1 MTTQNQK
8 QTAPLY
14 VIYAR
19 KPESLHEIESCS
31 RYGSGTA
38 YQTDIIETREMTA
51 EEYDAFVERPL
62 KSRDWLAG
70 KGGWKNNDT
79 RHAIAI
85 TAPERETLYV
95 DPSGSDYGR
104 YVGRQV
110 ADPHAVKFPAVRVK
124 LVGKDGNAFNI
135 LGLCKRAAYRAGVSD
150 LEIMDFLDEATNG
163 DYNHLLTTCQK
174 WFDCY

>member
-1 MTTQNQK
+1 MAKDN
-8 QTAPLY
+8 TALY

-19 KPESLHEIESCS
+19 KPADWSEIVSGS
-31 RYGSGTA
+31 RYGNGTA
-38 YQTDIIETREMTA
+38 YKTEIIETKEMTA
-51 EEYDAFVERPL
+51 EEYDAFIDLPL
-62 KSRDWLAG
+62 KSREWMAG
-70 KGGWKNNDT
+70 KGGWKNNNT
-79 RHAIAI
+79 VQAIAV

-110 ADPHAVKFPAVRVK
+110 ADPSKVRFPEVRVK
-124 LVGKDGNAFNI
+124 LVGKDGNAFNL
-135 LGLCKRAAYRAGVSD
+135 LGLCKREAYRAGVSD
-150 LEIMDFLDEATNG
+150 LHIMEFLDEATSG